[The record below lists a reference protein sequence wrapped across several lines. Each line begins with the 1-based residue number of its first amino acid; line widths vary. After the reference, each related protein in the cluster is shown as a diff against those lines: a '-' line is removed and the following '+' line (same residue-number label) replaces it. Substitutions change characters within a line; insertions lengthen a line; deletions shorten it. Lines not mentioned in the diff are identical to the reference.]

1 MSNTNL
7 PPNIE
12 ASLSNTASRFN
23 DLSSEL
29 GSQIK
34 LSKRFNK
41 EVGGFLDNLKKAN
54 DVFGNVVAPLNSLT
68 KAINALNKTMIASAR
83 VGIAGINEKGFSP
96 GKGPVSGSLR
106 KLIDGLGPPA
116 DPADPGGGGG
126 GGDSPRE
133 PFFKPFL
140 ERFNRI
146 GEDQINSIKTLVAS
160 NQRYFSITDNL
171 IKAYKDFEALNE
183 KSLAMG
189 VSYER
194 FFNANSAE
202 LRSSKVSMQELAE
215 VMVSNFGA
223 GIRMNSKELQD
234 LNEEM
239 IATGQDTQAL
249 QSVNANLLAL
259 TGKNADVVSNLAKVN
274 QDVSKEYQISN
285 DRLVRTM
292 QSLAENFEQA
302 SFFGSDAVEA
312 VGTLGQELQGLIGVD
327 MPQELNTAVSLL
339 IPSMENIG
347 RRQLLGLEGIE
358 EKFVNNNVVLAD
370 LAPAFQ
376 RILRVRDRAR
386 QTDLDTANLVAASQ
400 FQVSEQQFRQLSRL
414 AEAVINGNE
423 FQSEIAQKRD
433 EEFKQ
438 VQVLRKKQLDYFT
451 EVGPQTYEAVRTI
464 TPAIANLTLAM
475 NLAAGAGALGNIGG
489 GPFGFKGAGKFG
501 LGALGKRAL
510 GGTALGAATTGLQYL
525 QDPNSVSLGGAAGSI
540 GGAAIGQALIP
551 IPVVGALIGGYVGNA
566 IGEYFDPLEDIKGS
580 SQKTAAETAKAN
592 READK
597 LRREREAASR
607 EEMSALASLGAYLR
621 GMAPKENQSA
631 ALKEAIEDNTKEME
645 KYRKAMSSK
654 AKSSPPPGGR

>member
-34 LSKRFNK
+34 LSRRFNK

-54 DVFGNVVAPLNSLT
+54 EVFGNVVAPLESLKKSIDALAKVVQANT
-68 KAINALNKTMIASAR
+68 KTTYYSLSRAFRTSRAGARLRDTMSD
-83 VGIAGINEKGFSP
+83 AGLP
-96 GKGPVSGSLR
+96 P
-106 KLIDGLGPPA
+106 GPPQNPNNN
-116 DPADPGGGGG
+116 DPD
-126 GGDSPRE
+126 DNSPRE

-202 LRSSKVSMQELAE
+202 LRSSRVSMQELAE

-376 RILRVRDRAR
+376 RVLRVRDRAR

-464 TPAIANLTLAM
+464 TPAITQLTLAM
-475 NLAAGAGALGNIGG
+475 NLAAGAGSLGNIGG
-489 GPFGFKGAGKFG
+489 AKFSFKGGNFG
-501 LGALGKRAL
+501 LGAMGKRAL
-510 GGTALGAATTGLQYL
+510 GGTAIGAATTGLRYL
-525 QDPNSVSLGGAAGSI
+525 DDPNSVSLGSAAGSI
-540 GGAAIGQALIP
+540 GGAAIGQAILP
-551 IPVVGALIGGYVGNA
+551 IPVVGALIGGYIGNA
-566 IGEYFDPLEDIKGS
+566 IGEYFDPLEDVKDS
-580 SQKTAAETAKAN
+580 SKKTAEETAKAN
-592 READK
+592 REAEK
-597 LRREREAASR
+597 ERREKEAASR
-607 EEMSALASLGAYLR
+607 QEMSALASLGAYLR
-621 GMAPKENQSA
+621 RMAPKEGQSE
-631 ALKEAIEDNTKEME
+631 ALKEAIEENTKEMK
-645 KYRKAMSSK
+645 KYRAATASK
-654 AKSSPPPGGR
+654 AKSSPSPESR